1 MHVFSQGCI
10 PRRSVF
16 RGSIPTPFEPKET
29 VSTFG
34 ALWQNAPRI
43 YSKHHHVLCGAAHL
57 QVSSCD
63 LSRGDDKFL
72 WSVLLP
78 SSPRWDVL
86 HVTAHVGSHWTQHPL
101 RTLRPFHWGLSA
113 GCFQPGSAHEDFL
126 LPMKDVARLTA
137 ELQEVSVGWIST
149 FLEVPLDWHSW
160 CQPLLP
166 DLHCAQKLGA
176 LHPRACAWGRE

>member
-86 HVTAHVGSHWTQHPL
+86 HGDSTRWLTLNTAPTAYPAPLPL
-101 RTLRPFHWGLSA
+101 RPLSRLLSA
-113 GCFQPGSAHEDFL
+113 
-126 LPMKDVARLTA
+126 
-137 ELQEVSVGWIST
+137 WI
-149 FLEVPLDWHSW
+149 
-160 CQPLLP
+160 
-166 DLHCAQKLGA
+166 
-176 LHPRACAWGRE
+176 CAWGFPAPHEGRCTSHCWTSGSFCWLNLHVSRGPSGLTQLMSAAPTRFALCTKIGCTSSKSMCMR